1 MFLQEGLMAEPRR
14 GVSYEMFIALTN
26 LNEPQ
31 FFIENPTI
39 AAGDFQISKDGGIF
53 VDLTTLPVVT
63 PASSN
68 TLKINLSATEMTAD
82 KIVINGKDQSADEWA
97 DFFAFIDNPENNIE
111 SLTDIIEGDHQE
123 SSTRIKIFKKGT
135 LDVILD
141 KVVTGS
147 LLSPNVT
154 VNTKEP

>member
-1 MFLQEGLMAEPRR
+1 MAEPKR
-14 GVSYEMFIALTN
+14 GVAYEMFIALTD
-26 LNEPQ
+26 LSAPQ
-31 FFIENPTI
+31 FFRENPTI
-39 AAGDFQISKDGGIF
+39 ATGDFQISKDGGAF
-53 VDLTTLPVVT
+53 FDLTTLPVVT
-63 PASSN
+63 PALSN
-68 TLKINLSATEMTAD
+68 TVKINLSAAEMTAD
-82 KIVINGKDQSADEWA
+82 KVVINGKDVADDEWA
-97 DFFAFIDNPENNIE
+97 DFYAFIDNPTNNIE

-135 LDVILD
+135 FDVVLD

>member
-1 MFLQEGLMAEPRR
+1 MAEPKR
-14 GVSYEMFIALTN
+14 GVAYEMFIALTD
-26 LNEPQ
+26 LNDPQ
-31 FFIENPTI
+31 FFLNSPQVLT
-39 AAGDFQISKDGGIF
+39 GDFKISKDGGAF
-53 VDLTTLPVVT
+53 VNLVTLPVVT
-63 PASSN
+63 PALSN
-68 TLKINLSATEMTAD
+68 TVKINLSSTEMTAD
-82 KIVINGKDQSADEWA
+82 KIVINGIDVAGDQWA
-97 DFFAFIDNPENNIE
+97 NFFAFIDNPVNNIE

-135 LDVILD
+135 ATELLD